1 MTAQTLAVVNTRMHD
16 RLTLLKLLLVDVFAD
31 ASGGHRRRRED
42 GTPVALKAVDDPIE
56 ERVLDVVDW
65 LQTDVA
71 AIGTSLQHALA
82 DDEGTGRGL
91 TSAEFYAVCRAN
103 ADLPP
108 SVEHAI
114 AQGVRHSKAKGFGFA
129 AKSSRELSEKGGA

>member
-31 ASGGHRRRRED
+31 ASGGRRRRRED
-42 GTPVALKAVDDPIE
+42 GTPAALKAGDPLE
-56 ERVLDVVDW
+56 DRVLDVVDW
-65 LQTDVA
+65 LQADVA
-71 AIGTSLQHALA
+71 AIGTVLQGSLAG
-82 DDEGTGRGL
+82 DEGTGRGL
-91 TSAEFYAVCRAN
+91 TSAEFYAVCRKN

-114 AQGVRHSKAKGFGFA
+114 AHGVRHAQGFA
-129 AKSSRELSEKGGA
+129 RKGGPQ